1 VEFSQRAKL
10 IAGLIQ
16 DKKAEDI
23 LIMDMSEAVD
33 FADFF
38 IICAADSYR
47 HVKAIA
53 DYVIENAKK
62 KGVRIW
68 HSEGYDDANWIL
80 LDYGDIIVHIFM
92 EEARRFYALER
103 LWRDVPVEKV

>member
-1 VEFSQRAKL
+1 VESSRRAKF

-23 LIMDMSEAVD
+23 LIMDMRKAVD

-47 HVKAIA
+47 QVKAIA
-53 DYVIENAKK
+53 DYVIENTKK
-62 KGVRIW
+62 NGVKIW

-80 LDYGDIIVHIFM
+80 LDYGDIIVHLFM
-92 EEARRFYALER
+92 EEVRKFYALER